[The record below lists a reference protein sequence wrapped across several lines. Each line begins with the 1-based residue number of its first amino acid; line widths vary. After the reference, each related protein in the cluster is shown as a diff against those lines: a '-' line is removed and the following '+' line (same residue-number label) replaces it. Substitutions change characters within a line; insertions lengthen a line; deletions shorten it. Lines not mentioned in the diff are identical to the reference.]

1 MNDAHLHMVVNHFP
15 IIGLIFGLG
24 ILIMGLILKNESVK
38 NTAFVVFIIATIFGF
53 LSMYTGDGA
62 EEVVENLPNIG
73 HKIIHEHEELAE
85 RFMIALY
92 ATAFFALLSL
102 VASSKQHKF
111 AKLLSFITLTLALV
125 GVVLT
130 KSVGTSGGEIRH
142 TEIREKTSVTPE
154 KLEKS
159 NNED

>member
-1 MNDAHLHMVVNHFP
+1 MNASHLHIILNHFP

-24 ILIMGLILKNESVK
+24 ILITGLILKNESVK

-62 EEVVENLPNIG
+62 KEMVENLPNIG

-102 VASSKQHKF
+102 IANAKQHKF
-111 AKLLSFITLTLALV
+111 AKLFSFITLTISIIGA
-125 GVVLT
+125 VL
-130 KSVGTSGGEIRH
+130 SQGVGTSGGEIRH
-142 TEIREKTSVTPE
+142 TEIREKANLNIKKPV
-154 KLEKS
+154 KLGHMY
-159 NNED
+159 